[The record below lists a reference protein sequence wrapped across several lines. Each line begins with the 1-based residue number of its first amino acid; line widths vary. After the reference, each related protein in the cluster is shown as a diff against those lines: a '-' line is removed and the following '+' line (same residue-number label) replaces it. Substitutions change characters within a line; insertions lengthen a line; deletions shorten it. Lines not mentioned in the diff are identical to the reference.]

1 MDPSSIIKLIILLLL
16 LLLSAFF
23 SSAETALTTVSRHKL
38 KFIANEG
45 SKKANRLLKL
55 VDNPS
60 KMLSAILIGNNIVNI
75 SASALTTILVTEAF
89 GNRYIG
95 VATGILTI
103 LVLIF
108 GEITPKTFATVYTDK
123 LALLYG
129 DIISVLT
136 FILTPVIWILDK
148 LTAVIFFILRINP
161 SVNKVITEGEL
172 KTIVNASHED
182 GVIENEEKNMITNVV
197 DFGNSHVKDIMIPRV
212 DVCLLSID
220 AAFQDIVDAYSEEQF
235 TRIPVYE
242 DTKDNIVGIINIKD
256 LFYYIATNDPSNLSI
271 KDIMRE
277 PYYTYEYQKTNDLLN
292 DMKTNSIS
300 MAIVLD
306 EYGVAAGVI
315 TIEDLLEEIVGEIN
329 DEYDI
334 DSSSITELAKNI
346 YQVDASTNIDDIND
360 VLDTSI
366 SSDDYDSIGGHI
378 IEILDHLPEVGEIA
392 IDGNITYKVLS
403 LDKNRID
410 QVKIV
415 ISPPEDSSSNPIY
428 E

>member
-1 MDPSSIIKLIILLLL
+1 M
-16 LLLSAFF
+16 
-23 SSAETALTTVSRHKL
+23 
-38 KFIANEG
+38 
-45 SKKANRLLKL
+45 
-55 VDNPS
+55 
-60 KMLSAILIGNNIVNI
+60 
-75 SASALTTILVTEAF
+75 
-89 GNRYIG
+89 
-95 VATGILTI
+95 
-103 LVLIF
+103 
-108 GEITPKTFATVYTDK
+108 
-123 LALLYG
+123 
-129 DIISVLT
+129 
-136 FILTPVIWILDK
+136 
-148 LTAVIFFILRINP
+148 TAVIFFILRINP